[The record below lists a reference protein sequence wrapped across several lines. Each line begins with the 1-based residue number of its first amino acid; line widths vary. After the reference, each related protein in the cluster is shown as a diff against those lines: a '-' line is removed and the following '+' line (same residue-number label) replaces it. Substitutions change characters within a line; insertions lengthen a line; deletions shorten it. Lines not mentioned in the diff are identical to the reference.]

1 MHDPQKTN
9 SLAFLWM
16 GALVIMPFVYDSGL
30 IDPVTLS
37 RTLLSVIT
45 LGLGTG
51 WVAIKSDR
59 RSALLQSIRSTPIVW
74 LYGAFILIGII
85 TSRGSINSAEAT
97 ASLLKDSLFLG
108 LFILMLSS
116 IRPGTVR
123 WIALSI
129 STAGA
134 IFMGYGMVELWEIG
148 SFHDLDAYQIR
159 STLGHKNLFSSA
171 ALIALI
177 SAVYAAVEGGKIE
190 KIISV
195 IIAFLSLFFIWILQ
209 TRTVWLA
216 LTITLIA
223 LVGLVTLR
231 KPLSRLLARIKTVHA
246 ALAALIIL
254 LGVSLFFTSAD
265 KEVLPSLS
273 SYEENQSQG
282 NYTIRERAL
291 LWNFS
296 KDMIE
301 DHPIEGVGPGHWKLH
316 FPEYGSGIWRARQ
329 GLVQFQRPHND
340 FIWVL
345 SENGVFG
352 FIAYGLILLISL
364 FVAAK
369 GALSSESSSEVKKL
383 YLFGFGLLLSY
394 FLVANFSF
402 PRERIF
408 HQWIL
413 HLALAIIWMPKKAH
427 TLKRSHF
434 TWPTLLIML
443 GIFGF
448 SAFVFTQRY
457 RGELYSLRM
466 TKNRVLSEWAQM
478 RINAERAGEIPFY
491 NLDPVSMPVEFYHG
505 LALLNTGEIPTAIK
519 AFESASQIHPNNIH
533 VVNNLGASHQMLG
546 EHDKAIEYYIQA
558 KSIAPYYI
566 DGTLNLASA
575 YFNGGEVGR
584 AYTVLREN
592 EGLFVNDKSQFD
604 LYMKVVLETQYQNTW
619 ESLNPN
625 TEPTTIPT
633 PTYEQLLD
641 VHKKAVR
648 KSEDIIDA
656 LIEFIISE

>member
-1 MHDPQKTN
+1 MQHPQKLN
-9 SLAFLWM
+9 PLAFLWM
-16 GALVIMPFVYDSGL
+16 GALVIMPLLYDSGL
-30 IDPVTLS
+30 IDPVTLP

-45 LGLGTG
+45 LGLAIG
-51 WVAIKSDR
+51 WTAMKSDR
-59 RSALLQSIRSTPIVW
+59 RMAFLESIRSTPIVW
-74 LYGAFILIGII
+74 LYGAFIFIGII
-85 TSRGSINSAEAT
+85 TSQGSINSAEAT
-97 ASLLKDSLFLG
+97 SSLLKDSLFLG

-129 STAGA
+129 SIAGA
-134 IFMGYGMVELWEIG
+134 IFMVYGLVELWKVG
-148 SFHDLDAYQIR
+148 SFQELDAYQIR

-171 ALIALI
+171 SLFALI
-177 SAVYAAVEGGKIE
+177 SAVYVAVEGGKIE
-190 KIISV
+190 RIISV
-195 IIAFLSLFFIWILQ
+195 IIAFLSLYFIWILQ

-216 LTITLIA
+216 LAITLVV
-223 LVGLVTLR
+223 LVGLVILR
-231 KPLSRLLARIKTVHA
+231 KPLSRFLTRIKTIHA
-246 ALAALIIL
+246 ALAALFL
-254 LGVSLFFTSAD
+254 LVGVSIFFTSTD

-301 DHPIEGVGPGHWKLH
+301 DHPIDGVGHGQWKLH

-352 FIAYGLILLISL
+352 FIAYGLIFLISL
-364 FVAAK
+364 FVAAR
-369 GALSSESSSEVKKL
+369 GFLSSESSLEVKKL

-413 HLALAIIWMPKKAH
+413 HLALAIIWMPKSY
-427 TLKRSHF
+427 TLKKSHF
-434 TWPTLLIML
+434 TWPTLLIIL

-457 RGELYSLRM
+457 RGESYSLRM
-466 TKNRVLSEWAQM
+466 TKNRVLSQWEQM

-491 NLDPVSMPVEFYHG
+491 NLDPVSMPVDFYHG
-505 LALLNTGEIPTAIK
+505 LALLNTGEIPMAIE
-519 AFESASQIHPNNIH
+519 AFEKASRVHPNNIH
-533 VVNNLGASHQMLG
+533 VVNNLGASHQLLG
-546 EHDKAIEYYIQA
+546 DHEKAIQYYTQA
-558 KSIAPYYI
+558 KGIAPYYI
-566 DGTLNLASA
+566 DGTLNLTSA
-575 YFNGGEVGR
+575 FFNGGEVGS

-592 EGLFVNDKSQFD
+592 EGLFVNDRSQFD
-604 LYMKVVLETQYQNTW
+604 LYMKVILETLYQNTW
-619 ESLNPN
+619 ESVNSN
-625 TEPTTIPT
+625 AEPTTIPT

-648 KSEDIIDA
+648 KNEDIIDA
-656 LIEFIISE
+656 LIEFILSE

>member
-1 MHDPQKTN
+1 MNP
-9 SLAFLWM
+9 LAFLWM
-16 GALVIMPFVYDSGL
+16 GSLVAMPFLYDSGL
-30 IDPVTLS
+30 IDPVTLP
-37 RTLLSVIT
+37 RTLLSIIA
-45 LGLGTG
+45 LGLGTS
-51 WVAIKSDR
+51 WVIMKADR
-59 RSALLQSIRSTPIVW
+59 RMAFNESLRSTPIAW

-85 TSRGSINSAEAT
+85 TSQSSINSAEAT
-97 ASLLKDSLFLG
+97 ASLLKDCVFLG
-108 LFILMLSS
+108 LFMLMLYS
-116 IRPGTVR
+116 IGLNSVR

-129 STAGA
+129 SISGA
-134 IFMGYGMVELWEIG
+134 IFMGYGMIELWKVG
-148 SFHDLDAYQIR
+148 SFQDLDAYQIR

-171 ALIALI
+171 SLFALI
-177 SAVYAAVEGGKIE
+177 SAVYVAVVGGKIE
-190 KIISV
+190 QIISV
-195 IIAFLSLFFIWILQ
+195 IIAFLSLYFIWILE

-216 LTITLIA
+216 LVITLVV
-223 LVGLVTLR
+223 LVGLVILR
-231 KPLSRLLARIKTVHA
+231 KPLSRFLTRIKTIHA
-246 ALAALIIL
+246 GLAALVL
-254 LGVSLFFTSAD
+254 LVGISLFFTSSD

-273 SYEENQSQG
+273 SFKENQSQG

-301 DHPIEGVGPGHWKLH
+301 DHPLEGVGNGQWKLH

-352 FIAYGLILLISL
+352 FIAYGLIFLISL

-369 GALSSESSSEVKKL
+369 GFLSSESSSEVKKL

-413 HLALAIIWMPKKAH
+413 HIALAIIWMPKVSTHKKFH
-427 TLKRSHF
+427 LS
-434 TWPTLLIML
+434 WPLLLLML

-448 SAFVFTQRY
+448 SVFVFTQRY
-457 RGELYSLRM
+457 RGEAYSLSM
-466 TKNRVLSEWAQM
+466 TKNRVLSEWEQM
-478 RINAERAGEIPFY
+478 RINAERAREIPFY

-505 LALLNTGEIPTAIK
+505 LALLNTGEIPEAIE
-519 AFESASQIHPNNIH
+519 AFENASQVHPNNIH
-533 VVNNLGASHQMLG
+533 VVNNLGASHQLLG
-546 EHDKAIEYYIQA
+546 DHEKAIQYYTQA
-558 KSIAPYYI
+558 KGIAPYYI
-566 DGTLNLASA
+566 DGTLNLTSA
-575 YFNGGEVGR
+575 YFNGGEVGS
-584 AYTVLREN
+584 AYSVLREN
-592 EGLFVNDKSQFD
+592 EGLFANEKSQFD
-604 LYMKVVLETQYQNTW
+604 LYMKLILETLYQNTW
-619 ESLNPN
+619 ESLNPDS
-625 TEPTTIPT
+625 EPTTIPT

-641 VHKKAVR
+641 VHRKAVR
-648 KSEDIIDA
+648 KNEDIIDS